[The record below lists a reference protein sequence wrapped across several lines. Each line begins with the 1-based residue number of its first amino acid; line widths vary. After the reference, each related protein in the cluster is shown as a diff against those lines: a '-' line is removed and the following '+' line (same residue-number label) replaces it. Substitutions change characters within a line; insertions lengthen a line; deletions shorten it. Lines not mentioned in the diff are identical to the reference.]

1 MGSFSSKN
9 KTQMETPI
17 AKPSAF
23 KMLEDP
29 RSPTEEISR
38 TPIEVTEK
46 FMRDTPDGNFSLR
59 VHALKEQNQYKS
71 LDFSPRLRKNEI
83 FGKDFKKKSNF
94 ASALESEPA
103 EPSDL
108 DSTTLMDKDGCE
120 KENSRW

>member
-9 KTQMETPI
+9 KSQMETPI

-23 KMLEDP
+23 KIIEDP

-38 TPIEVTEK
+38 TPIEVTDK
-46 FMRDTPDGNFSLR
+46 FMRDTNDSNFSLR

-71 LDFSPRLRKNEI
+71 LDFSPRLRKNEL

-94 ASALESEPA
+94 ASALENETA

-108 DSTTLMDKDGCE
+108 DSTTLMDKDVCE
-120 KENSRW
+120 KENSGW